1 MSRFVW
7 DPAKARSN
15 LAKHGIGFDDAS
27 LVFADPLHL
36 LRFDRMEGVEER
48 WHILGLA
55 GGVVV
60 LLVAHTYPEEGVAR
74 IVSARK
80 ATRLERRAY
89 EDGDF

>member
-1 MSRFVW
+1 
-7 DPAKARSN
+7 
-15 LAKHGIGFDDAS
+15 
-27 LVFADPLHL
+27 
-36 LRFDRMEGVEER
+36 
-48 WHILGLA
+48 HILGLA

-89 EDGDF
+89 EDGDP